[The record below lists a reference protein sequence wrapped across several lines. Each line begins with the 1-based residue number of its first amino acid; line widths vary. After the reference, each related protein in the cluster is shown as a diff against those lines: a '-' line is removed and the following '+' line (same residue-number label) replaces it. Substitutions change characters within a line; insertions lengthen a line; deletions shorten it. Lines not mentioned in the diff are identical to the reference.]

1 MTRIHIIPRRDN
13 ARPLLLELHWLS
25 VARRVDFKILVL
37 TYKAMHDEAPVYLC
51 KLVRPYQPARALR
64 SAISNSLEVKRTGTK
79 AGDGSFTVAAAS
91 PWNAWLNFIK
101 TCDTLASVKC
111 RHISFVSHISVYSRW
126 ALSFSHSSLFMTI
139 LVILF
144 SNVKYQSYWY
154 LTLFY
159 QYTLSLKL
167 LL

>member
-51 KLVRPYQPARALR
+51 ELVRPYQPARALR

-91 PWNAWLNFIK
+91 PWNA
-101 TCDTLASVKC
+101 
-111 RHISFVSHISVYSRW
+111 
-126 ALSFSHSSLFMTI
+126 
-139 LVILF
+139 
-144 SNVKYQSYWY
+144 
-154 LTLFY
+154 
-159 QYTLSLKL
+159 
-167 LL
+167 